1 MKKPCSPLLVA
12 ALAIAA
18 PATPAFATHYPV
30 TAQQS
35 ATAEQVAAAG
45 VPLSA
50 LAPNAPD
57 AYTVKRGDT
66 LWAISSLFLKSPWRW
81 PELWGMNKQQIR
93 NPHLIYPGQVL
104 YLERVGDRARLRLGE
119 PVAGSGSGSGGTL
132 KLSPRVRTEELTSA
146 IPAIPANLIEPFL
159 SKPLVIDEDG
169 LATAPRVV
177 AVQEGRVY
185 TGVRDTVYVRG
196 LEAGPNAT
204 SYQFFRPGRALR
216 DPETQELLG
225 YETTY
230 LGVGVNVRSGD
241 PATFRL
247 TEAREE
253 VGVGDRLVASPEV
266 GHMSYVPRIADFP
279 VEGRVLSV
287 YGGVDQAA
295 SNMIISINRGA
306 NQGIEAGH
314 VLRLLRYGQI
324 IKDKTSPDRESVKL
338 PDEPIAQLFVFRV
351 FKSVSYGL
359 VLNSTN
365 AVQVGDRVS
374 SELDR

>member
-1 MKKPCSPLLVA
+1 MKKPCSPMLVA
-12 ALAIAA
+12 ALAIA
-18 PATPAFATHYPV
+18 TPAFAANYPV

-35 ATAEQVAAAG
+35 ATAEQVATAG
-45 VPLSA
+45 VPLTA
-50 LAPNAPD
+50 LADNAPD
-57 AYTVKRGDT
+57 SYTVKRGDT

-104 YLERVGDRARLRLGE
+104 YLERNGDRARLRLGE
-119 PVAGSGSGSGGTL
+119 PVAGSGGGDSGTL
-132 KLSPRVRTEELTSA
+132 KLSPRVRTEDLTAA
-146 IPAIPANLIEPFL
+146 IPAIPASLIEPFL

-177 AVQEGRVY
+177 AVQEGRVF

-196 LEAGPNAT
+196 LDAAPTAT

-216 DPETQELLG
+216 DPDTKELLG

-230 LGVGVNVRSGD
+230 LGVGVNIRAGD
-241 PATFRL
+241 PSTFRL
-247 TEAREE
+247 TESREE
-253 VGVGDRLVASPEV
+253 IGVGDRLVASPEL
-266 GHMSYVPRIADFP
+266 GHMSYVPRVAEMP
-279 VEGRVLSV
+279 LEGRVLSV

-295 SNMIISINRGA
+295 TNMIISINRGA
-306 NQGIEAGH
+306 SQGVETGH
-314 VLRLLRYGQI
+314 VLRLLRYGPT
-324 IKDKTSPDRESVKL
+324 IKDKTSAEGDAVKL

-351 FKSVSYGL
+351 FPTVSYGL
-359 VLNSTN
+359 VLNATN

-374 SELDR
+374 SELER